1 MFQHIKSYFW
11 SKIVSDTGT
20 QSLSQENSLIE
31 EGTKI
36 SEDRRDR
43 TTFGKITRQASAW
56 LSRPIFQD
64 GISGNDS
71 ENRPRAASAPS
82 FGGMWKNRGR
92 DRSRQR
98 RGAIQP
104 NTFENLDYILGNDLD
119 LLPIDSKLDLIDC
132 INKSVNYLS
141 LTKNELLNIKLEFKN
156 LISQKNSI
164 LIVCLQERDLLRQ
177 RIHMKLGEIQKLKL
191 EKLGPKKKIA
201 LSVQCSSDLCIR
213 DKFSIFGSDSDED
226 D

>member
-20 QSLSQENSLIE
+20 QSQQGDKGNLIE
-31 EGTKI
+31 EFHKNTKI
-36 SEDRRDR
+36 SQQDRS
-43 TTFGKITRQASAW
+43 TFSKITRQASAW
-56 LSRPIFQD
+56 LSRPIFD
-64 GISGNDS
+64 GNDS
-71 ENRPRAASAPS
+71 EISRPRAASAPS
-82 FGGMWKNRGR
+82 FGGMWKNRG
-92 DRSRQR
+92 RQR

-213 DKFSIFGSDSDED
+213 DKFSIFVSDED